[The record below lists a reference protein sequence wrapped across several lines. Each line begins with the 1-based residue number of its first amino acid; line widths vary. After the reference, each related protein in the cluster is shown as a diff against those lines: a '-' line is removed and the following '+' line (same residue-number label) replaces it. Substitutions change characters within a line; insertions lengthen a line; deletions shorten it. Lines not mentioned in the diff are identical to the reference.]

1 MGFRNTIFTRQ
12 LDLIEYENSL
22 YEILDILKN
31 SKVLEVEML
40 FGWAWGNK
48 YKNWAP
54 FTTTVEEIAVEN
66 FHLLKLEPVQSLE
79 AN

>member
-48 YKNWAP
+48 YKNWTP